1 MTQNKQNLSRR
12 DFLLTAGAITAGT
25 MIGGGRALAQDKAE
39 PAKDAAPVKVGTRL
53 FGKTGMKVS
62 SLCLGGMFPIAEGQ
76 LVLKQALN
84 WGVTYWD
91 TANSYRLGQ
100 LPSEEGIGMF
110 LSKNPDARKRIFLA
124 TKGGARNP
132 EGLTKLLNLSLERLQ
147 TDQIDLYFLHGV
159 SKPKEL
165 TDDLKAWGAK
175 AKADKKI
182 RFFGFST
189 HQNMEECLAA
199 AAKLG
204 WIDGIMLKFDF
215 RLMHQAALKAAVDA
229 CAKAGIGL
237 TAMKTQGGGPVKVN
251 SEAELALAGRFVQK
265 GFTDA
270 QARLKAVW
278 ENKQIAS
285 ICSQMPN
292 LTILGA
298 NVVAAV
304 DQTRLSALDHE
315 LLQRYAQETRAGY
328 CAGCTSRCEE
338 AIGHQA
344 PIGDVMRCLMYHR
357 GYGDRDLARAVFAA
371 LPGAARRRLAALDYS
386 AAERS
391 CPQGLAIGKLMRAAA
406 ELFA

>member
-1 MTQNKQNLSRR
+1 MAPNKQNVSRR
-12 DFLLTAGAITAGT
+12 DFLLTAGAIAAGT
-25 MIGGGRALAQDKAE
+25 MIGGGTALAEQAAE
-39 PAKDAAPVKVGTRL
+39 PAKDAAPVKVGTRP
-53 FGKTGMKVS
+53 FGKTGVKVS

-91 TANSYRLGQ
+91 TANSYRFGQ
-100 LPSEEGIGMF
+100 RPSEEGIGMF
-110 LSKNPDARKRIFLA
+110 LNKNPDVRKQIFLV
-124 TKGGARNP
+124 TKGGARDP
-132 EGLTKLLNLSLERLQ
+132 EGLTRLLNLSLERLQ
-147 TDQIDLYFLHGV
+147 TDHIDLYFLHGA
-159 SKPKEL
+159 SNPKEL
-165 TDDLKAWGAK
+165 PDDVKAWGAK

-189 HQNMEECLAA
+189 HHNMEECLAA

-204 WIDGIMLKFDF
+204 WIDGIMMKLDF
-215 RLMHQAALKAAVDA
+215 RLMHQDAMKAAVDA
-229 CAKAGIGL
+229 CAQAGIGL
-237 TAMKTQGGGPVKVN
+237 TAMKTQGGGPVKID
-251 SEAELALAGRFVQK
+251 SEAELALVGSFVQK

-278 ENKQIAS
+278 ENKQITS

-298 NVVAAV
+298 NVAAAV
-304 DQTRLSALDHE
+304 DQTKLSALDHE
-315 LLQRYAQETRAGY
+315 LLRRYAHETRAGY
-328 CAGCTSRCEE
+328 CAGCTSRCEG
-338 AIGHQA
+338 AISHQA

-357 GYGDRDLARAVFAA
+357 SYGDRDLAREVFAA
-371 LPGAARRRLAALDYS
+371 LPGEARRRMAALDYS

-391 CPQGLAIGKLMRAAA
+391 CPQGLAIGKLMREAM